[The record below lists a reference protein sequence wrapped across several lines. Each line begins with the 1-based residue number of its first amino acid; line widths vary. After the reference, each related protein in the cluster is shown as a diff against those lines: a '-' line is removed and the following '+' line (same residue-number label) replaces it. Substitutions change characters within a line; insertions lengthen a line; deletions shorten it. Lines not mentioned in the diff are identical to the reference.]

1 MSEVPDVE
9 IGKLIEKVDTLETI
23 IRDNN
28 TRLYLL
34 EKELTKAKGMGIGIF
49 LMAIGGTS
57 VITSIVTRWMNQ

>member
-1 MSEVPDVE
+1 MSEVTDVE
-9 IGKLIEKVDTLETI
+9 IGKLIEKVDTLEKT

-28 TRLYLL
+28 TRLYVL

-57 VITSIVTRWMNQ
+57 VMTSFVHKWING

>member
-1 MSEVPDVE
+1 MSEVTEVE

-57 VITSIVTRWMNQ
+57 VITSIVTRWMHQ

>member
-1 MSEVPDVE
+1 MSEVTDVE
-9 IGKLIEKVDTLETI
+9 IGKLIEKVDTLEKT

-28 TRLYLL
+28 TRLYVL

-57 VITSIVTRWMNQ
+57 VITSFVHKWING

>member
-1 MSEVPDVE
+1 MSNVTDVE
-9 IGKLIEKVDTLETI
+9 IGKLIEKVDTLEQI

-28 TRLYLL
+28 NRLYLL

>member
-1 MSEVPDVE
+1 MSEITDVE
-9 IGKLIEKVDTLETI
+9 IGKLIEKVDSHERT

-28 TRLYLL
+28 ARLYVL

-57 VITSIVTRWMNQ
+57 VITSFVHEWING

>member
-1 MSEVPDVE
+1 MSEVTDVE
-9 IGKLIEKVDTLETI
+9 IGKLIEKVGALEQT

-28 TRLYLL
+28 TRLYIL

-57 VITSIVTRWMNQ
+57 VVASLFTKWMNT